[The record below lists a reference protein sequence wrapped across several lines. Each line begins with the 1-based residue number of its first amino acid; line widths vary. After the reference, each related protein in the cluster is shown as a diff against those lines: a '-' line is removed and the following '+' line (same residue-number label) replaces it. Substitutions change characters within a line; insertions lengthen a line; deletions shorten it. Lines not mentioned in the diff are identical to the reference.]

1 MSEKKEIDMT
11 FELPNQKS
19 SIIKVIGVGGGGSNA
34 VNHMYRQGI
43 RGVDFLICNT
53 DEQALLASPVPHK
66 IQLGATLTEGR
77 GAGAIPEVGKNAA
90 IENIEDLKK
99 ILGSET
105 KMVFVTAGMGGGTGT
120 GAAPVIAQAA
130 KEMGILTVGI
140 VTIPFTFE
148 GKKRRQQANEG
159 LEELRKAVD
168 TILVISNDKLREIF
182 GNLSLNAAFAEAD
195 DVLTTAARGIAEIIT
210 VTGYVNVDFADVHTV
225 MNNGGAAIMGAATA
239 QGEGRAMK
247 AVERALASPLLNDN
261 RILGAKHIL
270 INISAGADGVMMDEV
285 GEIIDFVQDEAGSTA
300 NVIFGT
306 NTDDSLGEKLCVT
319 LIATGFSTNQE
330 AEERVVVKMEETSAN
345 RPQMAAPTTVENSF
359 KASPSPAVSAPK
371 PDKDEAVLL
380 GDTSNRPELDF
391 KLEVREDSDVNKNE
405 SISEDEE
412 SMRRSKERLEN
423 LKRLSL
429 KIKSPSPVNDLENV
443 PAFRR
448 RNVVLENVD
457 YSSDSKVSRYTLSEN
472 PEDKKLEIRPNNSF
486 LHDNV
491 D

>member
-43 RGVDFLICNT
+43 RGVDFMICNT
-53 DEQALLASPVPHK
+53 DEQALEASPVPTK

-77 GAGAIPEVGKNAA
+77 GAGSIPEVGKNAA
-90 IENIEDLKK
+90 IENIEDLKT
-99 ILGSET
+99 ILGKET
-105 KMVFVTAGMGGGTGT
+105 KMIFVTAGMGGGTGT
-120 GAAPVIAQAA
+120 GAAPVIAKAA
-130 KEMGILTVGI
+130 KDMGILTVGI

-159 LEELRKAVD
+159 LEELRKSVD

-225 MNNGGAAIMGAATA
+225 MSNGGAAIMGAATA

-270 INISAGADGVMMDEV
+270 INISAGSDGVMMDEV
-285 GEIIDFVQDEAGSTA
+285 GEIIDYVQDEAGSTA

-306 NTDDSLGEKLCVT
+306 NTDESLGEKLCVT
-319 LIATGFSTNQE
+319 LIATGFSTNQD
-330 AEERVVVKMEETSAN
+330 AEERVVVKMEETAMH
-345 RPQMAAPTTVENSF
+345 RPQVSDSISEENKVKST
-359 KASPSPAVSAPK
+359 AHSIQIPK
-371 PDKDEAVLL
+371 PDADESVLL
-380 GDTSNRPELDF
+380 GDTRNRPELDF
-391 KLEVREDSDVNKNE
+391 KLEVREVQNDQKVNE
-405 SISEDEE
+405 PSEEDE
-412 SMRRSKERLEN
+412 SVRRSKERLEN

-457 YSSDSKVSRYTLSEN
+457 YSSDSQISRYTLSEN
-472 PEDKKLEIRPNNSF
+472 PEDKKIEIRPNNSY